1 MLTEERHQ
9 RIFSPFRRKRISW
22 KSANWSINYKHL
34 SPLSVAI
41 YKNLK
46 HREFWSE
53 SMEVP
58 KDPAPWIWTQ
68 YERKNAKVP
77 SRETKI
83 AQYAVSLIK
92 RMRVI
97 YLDAG
102 TITLEMIPFLS
113 SISNVKV
120 VTNSVKHAALLI
132 DQGIETLILGGT
144 IKISTNAVLG
154 SGASEQLRKLRF
166 NRCFI
171 GMNGA
176 HVGAGFTTPDP
187 EEAMIKKIA
196 IENSQKLMYYWTILN
211 FNKLLLLKLLPLK
224 TQRLSQTFCPKNYA
238 AKFRTQTTIM
248 EVSEWFILSHSTHQ
262 LTILSTSKHYNWANL
277 IEWSKT
283 LNFLAAK
290 GINVSRILQ
299 RIQIPSTALGF
310 IGGFTGR
317 FIEDWLINER
327 ITTDFHTSCCRY
339 KDQY

>member
-9 RIFSPFRRKRISW
+9 RILALLEETDIVKVSELIHQLQ
-22 KSANWSINYKHL
+22 A
-34 SPLSVAI
+34 
-41 YKNLK
+41 
-46 HREFWSE
+46 SE
-53 SMEVP
+53 STIRRDLQELEAQGVLVRIHGGAKKIQHLGFEPNMKE
-58 KDPAPWIWTQ
+58 KTQ
-68 YERKNAKVP
+68 KFQVEKQ
-77 SRETKI
+77 KI

-92 RMRVI
+92 KDEVI

-102 TITLEMIPFLS
+102 TTTLEMIPFLS

-176 HVGAGFTTPDP
+176 HVDAGFTTPDP

-196 IENSQKLMYYWTILN
+196 IENSQKAYV
-211 FNKLLLLKLLPLK
+211 LLDHSKF
-224 TQRLSQTFCPKNYA
+224 QQTTFAQVAAIEDAEIITEFCPKNYA

-248 EVSEWFILSHSTHQ
+248 EVSE
-262 LTILSTSKHYNWANL
+262 
-277 IEWSKT
+277 
-283 LNFLAAK
+283 
-290 GINVSRILQ
+290 
-299 RIQIPSTALGF
+299 
-310 IGGFTGR
+310 
-317 FIEDWLINER
+317 
-327 ITTDFHTSCCRY
+327 
-339 KDQY
+339 